1 MVRRKSRRHSKG
13 RLVNPTFFVFCE
25 GQSEEEY
32 VKFLRS
38 SYKIPIEIN
47 SKQAGHNISQRFINN
62 YLKTKTRHQ
71 KDEVFLMYDL
81 DVDGLYEKLISLNG
95 ILLLSNPCLELW
107 FLLHFRNQLKNISS
121 KNCNRKLVQICK
133 SYEKGIISR
142 ELKEILIQQA
152 SEAVDRSKTLKLFH
166 NPSSSIFRLI
176 ENLETAKHEKF
187 NITIE

>member
-32 VKFLRS
+32 INFLRS
-38 SYKIPIEIN
+38 SYKIPVEIN
-47 SKQAGHNISQRFINN
+47 SKLAGHNISQKFINS
-62 YLKTKTRHQ
+62 YLTTKTRHE

-81 DVDGLYEKLISLNG
+81 DVDGLYEKVKSING

-107 FLLHFRNQLKNISS
+107 FLLHFGNQLRNISS

-133 SYEKGIISR
+133 SYEKGIISSK
-142 ELKEILIQQA
+142 LKEILIQQV
-152 SEAVDRSKTLKLFH
+152 SEATNRSKTLKLYH

-176 ENLETAKHEKF
+176 EKLEAAKRKKYQ
-187 NITIE
+187 NQ